1 MLMRASGRVDV
12 ADICLRLRRRSLTD
26 GRSRPCR
33 LGAYGAPLAVGRRR
47 ALAAIDAQPLQ
58 APRIRIEH
66 LDLEVARPGH
76 ELAAH
81 RYAADLHEQIAAE
94 CIDLLG
100 GVADVELGAEDR
112 RHVLQ

>member
-26 GRSRPCR
+26 GRRRRCR
-33 LGAYGAPLAVGRRR
+33 LGAYGPPLAVGRRR

-58 APRIRIEH
+58 APRIRIEQ

-76 ELAAH
+76 VLAEH
-81 RYAADLHEQIAAE
+81 RQAADFHERMYAE
-94 CIDLLG
+94 YVELLG
-100 GVADVELGAEDR
+100 
-112 RHVLQ
+112 